1 MTDYQRPGNLTTR
14 ILFLMVL
21 SILSGAI
28 ANALRPDGGIPW
40 VEDWAHHVE
49 SRALREGIELVNA
62 EQTRR
67 ILEAGTHVI
76 FDARPTT
83 EYLAKA
89 LPGAI
94 SVPYHEI
101 EYAFLDARIFLT
113 PQQPV
118 LTYCSDP
125 TCDDA
130 LLLTFF
136 LRDHGY
142 TNVVLFPGGMS
153 EWLAA
158 GYPVEGVKVN
168 REP

>member
-1 MTDYQRPGNLTTR
+1 MPDANRPGNLATR
-14 ILFLMVL
+14 ILWLVVL
-21 SILSGAI
+21 SMLTGAI
-28 ANALRPDGGIPW
+28 VNALRPDGGLPW
-40 VEDWAHHVE
+40 TEDWAHHVE
-49 SRALREGIELVNA
+49 SRARREGIELVNA
-62 EQTRR
+62 EQVRR

-76 FDARPTT
+76 FDARPAP
-83 EYLAKA
+83 EYFARA

-130 LLLTFF
+130 LLLAFF

-153 EWLAA
+153 EWRAA

-168 REP
+168 GEP